1 MHGTVLRQKGLL
13 AESKVALEAAMRL
26 KPEDPGPYSQMAQ
39 VLRLQGDAAG
49 SSKYL
54 IEASIRKAAKEGLQ
68 KEMFDR
74 ASAPRPKVIR

>member
-1 MHGTVLRQKGLL
+1 MFGTVLRQKGLL
-13 AESKVALEAAMRL
+13 AEAKRALEAAIRL

-39 VLRLQGDAAG
+39 VLRLQGDEAG

-54 IEASIRKAAKEGLQ
+54 VEAAAKKAVKEAMQ

-74 ASAPRPKVIR
+74 ASGMRPKVIR